1 MNGFTKA
8 LEKWD
13 NESAE
18 MVWYWGKKKKKKT
31 NILFLFPQTIFENI
45 FAEMFIHW
53 FGAAAPHNMNYKHH
67 THTHTVSMV
76 FQYLCLFWS
85 LRPEMHRELRG
96 LFLTHFNTKVSQALQ
111 MKHTHTHTHPRLGN
125 TFVIK
130 PSPDDAKWHAA
141 LSVSQSSDNK
151 QKPHSWLTVDNL
163 QDQAYFFCYENHQP
177 TSYSTL
183 PWIII

>member
-18 MVWYWGKKKKKKT
+18 MVWYWGKKKKKTYFFYFLKLYLKT
-31 NILFLFPQTIFENI
+31 SLLKCLYTDLVLQ
-45 FAEMFIHW
+45 
-53 FGAAAPHNMNYKHH
+53 HH
-67 THTHTVSMV
+67 IIWITNTTHTHIVSMV

-111 MKHTHTHTHPRLGN
+111 MKHTHTHPRLGN

-141 LSVSQSSDNK
+141 LYVSQSSDNK